1 VIATALSGYV
11 ERLAA
16 FCPRMQFR
24 VAGMKVPK
32 TKLPKEFCGL
42 LLRNLACKWRI
53 PDRRVTALALY
64 A

>member
-1 VIATALSGYV
+1 VIVTALTGYV

-16 FCPRMQFR
+16 FCPRFQFR

-32 TKLPKEFCGL
+32 TKLRKEFCGL
-42 LLRNLACKWRI
+42 LLRNLACKSRI
-53 PDRRVTALALY
+53 PDRRVTSLALY